1 MAKPGKPFRPQ
12 CLPRVRGS
20 ARLLESI
27 YDTVVLRCTLDD
39 GRPFTSPVRCVD
51 ANGIVWTDD
60 AVVKPLRKEN
70 GMRRLRDDS

>member
-1 MAKPGKPFRPQ
+1 MAKPGKPHKPQ

-20 ARLLESI
+20 ARRLVCI

-60 AVVKPLRKEN
+60 AVVKPPRKD
-70 GMRRLRDDS
+70 GRLR